1 MDELHT
7 LRDLVLL
14 FAVAVAVVAVLHRLR
29 LPAIAGFLVAG
40 AVAGP
45 AALGL
50 IPDRENVEQLAE
62 LGVIALLFGI
72 GLELPLS
79 RLRRLWRPMLVGG
92 SLQVLLTLA
101 AAAALARSCG
111 VEWPPALLIGAV
123 ISVSSTAIVLRAL
136 QDRAQV
142 EAPHGRTALSI
153 LVFQDLCVV
162 PMMMLVPFLA
172 GAGGG
177 APALLA
183 ASGRAAG
190 VLLAVLIVGRLI
202 VQRVLRAIAQT
213 RQQSLF
219 VLTLLVICLGTA
231 WLAAWAGVSLAL
243 GAFLAG
249 MVVADSEYRHQA
261 LSDLIPFREAFTS
274 LFFLSV
280 GMLLDPR
287 ALLADLAPIS
297 AVAAAVILGKFL
309 VMMGLCAL
317 LRMPLRV
324 AILVSAGLA
333 QIGEFSF
340 LLLDEASGHRLLDP
354 VIEARLLA
362 TAVISMLLTPFV
374 IAAAPALADA
384 AARSNFLRRV
394 YSRPEP
400 PESRGSAG
408 SLAGHVVIAGYGLTG
423 QELARALQACSIPFV
438 VVDLNPDNV
447 ARARAAGQRALFGDV
462 TSPSMLE
469 KLGAARASRLV
480 LAVNDPNAAE
490 RALRAARAA
499 APGLPVLVRVPFLAD
514 VPGMRRAGADE
525 VVPMELE
532 SAAEVV
538 ARVLRGAGADDAR
551 VAGMLDELRARHGCE
566 ADASGAAQPRSA

>member
-1 MDELHT
+1 MSE
-7 LRDLVLL
+7 LRDLVIL
-14 FAVAVAVVAVLHRLR
+14 FAVAVAVVVLLHRLR

-79 RLRRLWRPMLVGG
+79 KLRKLWKPVLIGG
-92 SLQVLLTLA
+92 ALQVALTMA
-101 AAAALARSCG
+101 AAIGISRLAGLEFR
-111 VEWPPALLIGAV
+111 PAVLIGAV

-142 EAPHGRTALSI
+142 ESPHGRTTLSI

-162 PMMMLVPFLA
+162 PLMMLVPFLA
-172 GAGGG
+172 GEGGGGKELGLAFARAGGV
-177 APALLA
+177 LVL
-183 ASGRAAG
+183 
-190 VLLAVLIVGRLI
+190 VLLGGRIV
-202 VQRVLRAIAQT
+202 VQRILQAVART

-219 VLTLLVICLGTA
+219 VLTVLTICLGTA
-231 WLAAWAGVSLAL
+231 WLASQAGVSLAL

-287 ALLADLAPIS
+287 ALFADILPIG
-297 AVAAAVILGKFL
+297 AMVGGVILGKFV
-309 VMMGLCAL
+309 VMMALCAL

-324 AILVSAGLA
+324 AIFVSVGLA

-340 LLLDEASGHRLLDP
+340 LLLDEAAGYDLLSP
-354 VIEARLLA
+354 AVEARLLA

-374 IAAAPALADA
+374 IALAPSLAELF
-384 AARSNFLRRV
+384 ARSRTMRRLF
-394 YSRPEP
+394 SRPEP
-400 PESRGSAG
+400 TESRGTAQDLG
-408 SLAGHVVIAGYGLTG
+408 GHVVIAGYGLTG
-423 QELARALQACSIPFV
+423 QELALALQRCGAPFV
-438 VVDLNPDNV
+438 IVDLNPDNV
-447 ARARAAGQRALFGDV
+447 ARARAAGQKALFGDI
-462 TSPSMLE
+462 TSPVMLE
-469 KLGAARASRLV
+469 KLGVARARELV
-480 LAVNDPNAAE
+480 IAVNDPNAAE
-490 RALRAARAA
+490 RALRAVRET
-499 APGLPVLVRVPFLAD
+499 APDLRVLVRVPFIAD
-514 VPGMRRAGADE
+514 VAGMRKAGADE

-532 SAAEVV
+532 SAAEVIV
-538 ARVLRGAGADDAR
+538 RVLRRAGADEERVDA
-551 VAGMLDELRARHGCE
+551 ALADLHGRHGCE
-566 ADASGAAQPRSA
+566 ETGSSAGQARRA